1 MKPADSMH
9 INLAGHAHTQ
19 NRRPYTANKHAS
31 VNMRMAANSLDVN
44 TAYSSLYPVNNLLSC
59 ESMNFCTGM
68 YEMRS
73 SKSRSVFVLE
83 AAVIGVATVSFGGLV
98 DRAAYGR

>member
-1 MKPADSMH
+1 
-9 INLAGHAHTQ
+9 
-19 NRRPYTANKHAS
+19 
-31 VNMRMAANSLDVN
+31 
-44 TAYSSLYPVNNLLSC
+44 
-59 ESMNFCTGM
+59 MNFCTGM